1 MTGATI
7 RAPADVV
14 QALPV
19 LYRVVFAVL
28 VRSGKAEVMGES
40 NPRPGEA

>member
-19 LYRVVFAVL
+19 LYRVVLAVL
-28 VRSGKAEVMGES
+28 VRSGKAEIVADS
-40 NPRPGEA
+40 APRPGEA